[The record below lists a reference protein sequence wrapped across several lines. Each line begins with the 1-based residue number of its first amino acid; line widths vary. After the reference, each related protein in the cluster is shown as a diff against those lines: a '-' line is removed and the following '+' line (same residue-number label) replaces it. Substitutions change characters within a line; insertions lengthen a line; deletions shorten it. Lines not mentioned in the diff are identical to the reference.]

1 MELSNL
7 FAADPIL
14 CSRSKDLVLTR
25 LDFLFSFFFRGD
37 STGPVHSPCDV
48 QLLGTCVLNKMLV
61 GAYLIIVNQTS
72 GKSTKYY
79 LCHWNGSLL

>member
-1 MELSNL
+1 MQQIKGSGFN
-7 FAADPIL
+7 PIG
-14 CSRSKDLVLTR
+14 
-25 LDFLFSFFFRGD
+25 FSIFIFFRGD
-37 STGPVHSPCDV
+37 STGPVHGPCDV

>member
-1 MELSNL
+1 MELPNL

-25 LDFLFSFFFRGD
+25 LDFLFSFFLGVTVQAL
-37 STGPVHSPCDV
+37 STVPVMFSYWV
-48 QLLGTCVLNKMLV
+48 RVYKMLV
-61 GAYLIIVNQTS
+61 GAYSIIVNQTS